1 MLVESFFGTG
11 WLAFLPLA
19 FVLVLVALVV
29 VLMALWIASPVWHLE
44 LPQDTP

>member
-19 FVLVLVALVV
+19 FVLVLVVLVV
-29 VLMALWIASPVWHLE
+29 VLMALWVASPVWHLE
-44 LPQDTP
+44 LLQHTP